1 MTAARSGAPRGSE
14 RASTVSARTSVVLA
28 GGGTGGHIEPMLA
41 LADALLRRGAV
52 EGGLRI
58 TCLGTARGMETR
70 LVPARGYELRLIP
83 PVPLP
88 RKPTADRHGCRKGIP
103 PPCAVS
109 FSSTPRRA
117 SRGCRW
123 GRGRT

>member
-1 MTAARSGAPRGSE
+1 MG
-14 RASTVSARTSVVLA
+14 VSVLLA

-41 LADALLRRGAV
+41 LADALLRRGAI

-70 LVPARGYELRLIP
+70 LVPARGYDLRLIP

-88 RKPTADRHGCRKGIP
+88 RKPTVDLLRVPGRVVRSVSETRALLRELSADVVVGFG
-103 PPCAVS
+103 
-109 FSSTPRRA
+109 
-117 SRGCRW
+117 G
-123 GRGRT
+123 